1 MTEISEGVRNLK
13 KLSTLRTTIDD
24 GILIQD
30 LAIQVLNVHPE
41 DIDLLATEDDA
52 NLIIKHVRVGDEESK
67 DKQFY

>member
-41 DIDLLATEDDA
+41 DIDLLTTEDDA
-52 NLIIKHVRVGDEESK
+52 NLIIKHVRVGNEESK

>member
-1 MTEISEGVRNLK
+1 MTEISEGVKNLK

>member
-52 NLIIKHVRVGDEESK
+52 NLIIKHVRVGNEESK

>member
-30 LAIQVLNVHPE
+30 LAIQILNVHPE

-52 NLIIKHVRVGDEESK
+52 NLIIKHVRVCDEESK

>member
-1 MTEISEGVRNLK
+1 MTEISEGVKNLK

-52 NLIIKHVRVGDEESK
+52 NLIIKHVRVGNEESK